1 MNIILCGLPMSGK
14 TTIGKRLAKQLNWN
28 FIDTD
33 QLIEEAYLMKTGR
46 QQSCPQIY
54 LTVGGK
60 CFRELEKEQ
69 IALLNCSSKSVI
81 ALGGGTLCDPD
92 NLKVLQLIG
101 DLVYL
106 KTSANIIWMKLQ
118 KEGLPAYLDQ
128 NNPEKDFYAVAE
140 KRIPLYEQAA
150 DYIIETHHLNE
161 EGIVADILR
170 HRKERNGE

>member
-1 MNIILCGLPMSGK
+1 MSGK

-33 QLIEEAYLMKTGR
+33 QLIEEAYLKKTGR
-46 QQSCPQIY
+46 LQSCPQIY
-54 LTVGGK
+54 IAEGGQR
-60 CFRELEKEQ
+60 FRELEKEQ

-92 NLKVLQLIG
+92 NLKVLQLAG
-101 DLVYL
+101 DLIYL
-106 KTSANIIWMKLQ
+106 KTPTDIIWMKLQ
-118 KEGLPAYLDQ
+118 KDGIPSYLDR

-150 DYIIETHHLNE
+150 DHIIETNHLNE
-161 EGIVADILR
+161 EGIVAAILR
-170 HRKERNGE
+170 HRKEKNGE